1 MMAKRMAAVVVV
13 AAPALLLG
21 AAAAGSVTPPST
33 GLDWISLREG
43 IEFQPASVEQAAA
56 GDAAANS
63 SPEEY
68 RQRLRQA
75 QDRFLAE
82 QSSSSSSSSTSHQ
95 HNVEYVDSAET
106 YYDGYAQAW
115 RYIGFYTDCSPNQS
129 SNYDYDD
136 RRRKA
141 RDLNSADDQE
151 TPCYRYLLWAA
162 VSKIQYIQR
171 LCVHATCAKVVV
183 LRGATNII
191 SHSIVSSLF
200 LFLVRG
206 PKLQRPGH
214 WRISIL

>member
-1 MMAKRMAAVVVV
+1 MMMAKRMAAVV
-13 AAPALLLG
+13 AAAATALLLG
-21 AAAAGSVTPPST
+21 AAAGSDTPPST

-43 IEFQPASVEQAAA
+43 IEFQPASIEQAA
-56 GDAAANS
+56 GDAAAAN

-82 QSSSSSSSSTSHQ
+82 QSSSSSSSSTSQHQ

-151 TPCYRYLLWAA
+151 TPCHRYLLWAA
-162 VSKIQYIQR
+162 VSMI
-171 LCVHATCAKVVV
+171 VHSFMCLVDS
-183 LRGATNII
+183 LEIRYN
-191 SHSIVSSLF
+191 SHSMQMCVVCISSTL
-200 LFLVRG
+200 
-206 PKLQRPGH
+206 
-214 WRISIL
+214 